1 MPQIVD
7 CVIVGLALA
16 ARARSFEKAHFNV
29 ATTYFYFRRFDDGEF
44 MQPQARARWPCQS
57 SRLFISL
64 RHFFPNQ
71 AMLNSLFPDSETVF
85 RMLAGVAACRSPMWI
100 GLAMG
105 TQL

>member
-44 MQPQARARWPCQS
+44 MQPQARARP
-57 SRLFISL
+57 RLRKPSARARVEPLKI
-64 RHFFPNQ
+64 H
-71 AMLNSLFPDSETVF
+71 DD
-85 RMLAGVAACRSPMWI
+85 
-100 GLAMG
+100 
-105 TQL
+105 